1 MTVAGGSGH
10 AGGRHARP
18 ARRPPAANPAANPAA
33 GRDPTAQGPAAH
45 GPTTGGPSAGGPV
58 AAQRRVSA
66 GWPHAEPRPPD
77 GIGPRVPT
85 GPRPHLMPVTHPPR
99 PAREVGPEPPNPSP
113 EPDASGNPAEQRFL
127 GEMDPAA
134 SERMWNWL
142 ANPLPDPPPPLPHRV
157 WSWWRRQTPSR
168 PEPAELARRGVSDSR
183 RRPALPRDHAG
194 PASLGGTSVPAS
206 QKGNGSA
213 AARRAVPA
221 RPRAA
226 LKATQAGIVP
236 AAQAGG
242 GRSARPAGRAVEGA
256 SLLAA
261 GILAALARRVPNAPM
276 AWFRGRREALVLAAD
291 VGAARFLDRATRLL
305 SAELAARGRPLP
317 PVYAATLTDNALILH
332 LAPAPAEPPPA
343 PWRKAGTARSW
354 RIDRLPDTPDG
365 LPPSLVATIPAGTPA
380 PFPGLVTVGFTG
392 EGARVLVDVEGAPGT
407 IAIAGDPARTS
418 EIARSIAIELAT
430 STWSDDV
437 RVTLVGF
444 EDDPS
449 PVAPDRLRL
458 VTSVE
463 QALADLASRHP
474 RPGAAVAGTHTDWP
488 GAPSGRVLHGR
499 QQARTQALWT
509 PDLLILARPPDDDAA
524 ELLARYA
531 RGRDQAVGVLVAG
544 ETAAARWVFTATR
557 DGRLSL
563 GVLGLEV
570 RAQRLSAGACAS
582 IVELFRSPES
592 AAGPPDPA
600 DRAAETAWPPGYRP
614 ADVPVPGPGV
624 GVERGRLA
632 SAGYAGPAPSDSRL
646 LAAGPPPA
654 PWTASGAFPPPAS
667 EPTAPLVPFLP
678 TLPDTDSTASRV
690 VDVRWPLA
698 AGGPAPGW
706 PAGPGIPQDTAT
718 PPAPGAPPPPP
729 MASMVPPA
737 PLPPTPPWP
746 TRPEPTPPSA
756 LPMPAG
762 PGPAGPHMPPGPTI
776 MGEGPPSVAPAEPP
790 AEPPAPSGSAATQPI
805 RPPDAA
811 TRTVPGAGAPAAAPP
826 TRFPSG
832 GGPAARGPIS
842 ILVPGA
848 TRWPPPQDDAPTR
861 TPAHP
866 PSAQPPSAAGP
877 ASPSQLPWAV
887 ASPGMPTGSQPDPHD
902 PPPDAEVRVLGRP
915 AVSVAGWVPADQV
928 DELTELVVYLAL
940 GPAAPPMHALVAAIW
955 PGGARAE
962 VVGDALRRAQ
972 AWLGEDPRGRPRLYP
987 GSDGGPRLDPGVRCD
1002 WRLFA
1007 ASARRA
1013 LPLFDAVN
1021 RRQPGQPQ
1029 PVDARLTGRASGE
1042 LLADAAANLAAALRL
1057 VTGPVLTD
1065 LPAWRYGWLLA
1076 SGLDV
1081 RIRTAVVDV
1090 AHRLAALSLATGDT
1104 ATAMAACRTGLRAV
1118 PAAEP
1123 LWRDLLRTVAA
1134 RGDRRAVEAVAAEMY
1149 RALPPALEPGQGDP
1163 SAPGRRRIQAAA
1175 ESETNELVQTL
1186 LPGYRPR
1193 DAR

>member
-1 MTVAGGSGH
+1 M
-10 AGGRHARP
+10 
-18 ARRPPAANPAANPAA
+18 
-33 GRDPTAQGPAAH
+33 
-45 GPTTGGPSAGGPV
+45 
-58 AAQRRVSA
+58 
-66 GWPHAEPRPPD
+66 
-77 GIGPRVPT
+77 
-85 GPRPHLMPVTHPPR
+85 
-99 PAREVGPEPPNPSP
+99 
-113 EPDASGNPAEQRFL
+113 
-127 GEMDPAA
+127 
-134 SERMWNWL
+134 
-142 ANPLPDPPPPLPHRV
+142 
-157 WSWWRRQTPSR
+157 
-168 PEPAELARRGVSDSR
+168 
-183 RRPALPRDHAG
+183 
-194 PASLGGTSVPAS
+194 
-206 QKGNGSA
+206 
-213 AARRAVPA
+213 
-221 RPRAA
+221 
-226 LKATQAGIVP
+226 
-236 AAQAGG
+236 
-242 GRSARPAGRAVEGA
+242 
-256 SLLAA
+256 
-261 GILAALARRVPNAPM
+261 
-276 AWFRGRREALVLAAD
+276 LAAD

-317 PVYAATLTDNALILH
+317 PVYAATLTDDALILH
-332 LAPAPAEPPPA
+332 LAPMPAEPPPA
-343 PWRKAGTARSW
+343 PWWKGRTARSW
-354 RIDRLPDTPDG
+354 RIDRLPDAPDG
-365 LPPSLVATIPAGTPA
+365 LPPGLVATIPAGTPA

-392 EGARVLVDVEGAPGT
+392 EGARILVDVEGAPGP
-407 IAIAGDPARTS
+407 IAIAGDPVRTR

-463 QALADLASRHP
+463 EALADLASQHP
-474 RPGAAVAGTHTDWP
+474 QRGAAIADSHTGWP

-499 QQARTQALWT
+499 QQATTQALWS

-544 ETAAARWVFTATR
+544 ETASARWVFTATR
-557 DGRLSL
+557 DGRLAL

-570 RAQRLSAGACAS
+570 KAQRLSAEACAS
-582 IVELFRSPES
+582 IVELFRSPDS

-600 DRAAETAWPPGYRP
+600 DRAAETPWPPGYRP
-614 ADVPVPGPGV
+614 ADVPVPGPGI
-624 GVERGRLA
+624 GVEPGRPV
-632 SAGYAGPAPSDSRL
+632 SAGRAGPALSDSRL
-646 LAAGPPPA
+646 LAPGPPPG
-654 PWTASGAFPPPAS
+654 PRTASGAFAPPAS

-678 TLPDTDSTASRV
+678 TLPDADSTASRV
-690 VDVRWPLA
+690 VDVRWPPA
-698 AGGPAPGW
+698 AGSPALEW
-706 PAGPGIPQDTAT
+706 PSGPGVRQDTGT
-718 PPAPGAPPPPP
+718 PPALAAPPPGPMVPMAPPAPPPPE
-729 MASMVPPA
+729 
-737 PLPPTPPWP
+737 PPWP

-756 LPMPAG
+756 LP
-762 PGPAGPHMPPGPTI
+762 GPAGPHLLPGPTT
-776 MGEGPPSVAPAEPP
+776 MREEPQPAASAQPP
-790 AEPPAPSGSAATQPI
+790 AEPPAPFGSVAATQPM
-805 RPPDAA
+805 RSPDAA

-842 ILVPGA
+842 ILVPA
-848 TRWPPPQDDAPTR
+848 PTPRPQDNAPAR

-866 PSAQPPSAAGP
+866 PSARPPSAAGP
-877 ASPSQLPWAV
+877 ASPAQLPWAV
-887 ASPGMPTGSQPDPHD
+887 ASPGIPAGSQLDRHD

-915 AVSVAGWVPADQV
+915 AVSVPGWVPADQV

-940 GPAAPPMHALVAAIW
+940 GPAAPPMHALMAAIW
-955 PGGARAE
+955 PGGASAE
-962 VVGDALRRAQ
+962 VVVDALRRAQ

-1013 LPLFDAVN
+1013 LSLFDAAN
-1021 RRQPGQPQ
+1021 PRQPGQPQ
-1029 PVDARLTGRASGE
+1029 PADVHLTSPPSGE

-1065 LPAWRYGWLLA
+1065 LPAGRYGWLLA

-1149 RALPPALEPGQGDP
+1149 RALPPPLEQGQGHP
-1163 SAPGRRRIQAAA
+1163 SAPGRRRIEAAA